1 LRELLCSG
9 AIRRYQVRGKMPFD
23 PNIIYINESEE

>member
-1 LRELLCSG
+1 MLTSACLHDKTFEL

-23 PNIIYINESEE
+23 PNIII